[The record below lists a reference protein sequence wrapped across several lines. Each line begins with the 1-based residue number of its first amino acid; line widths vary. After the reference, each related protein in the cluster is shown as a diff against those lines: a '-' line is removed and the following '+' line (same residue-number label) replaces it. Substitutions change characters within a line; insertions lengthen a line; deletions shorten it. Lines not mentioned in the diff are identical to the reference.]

1 MRFKIKCK
9 FYGIRETQ
17 EYQVRATVATTI
29 SEFMQHIAA
38 SHGVSPNGNLFYRG
52 VCLSN
57 ASDKHA
63 TLEEHGVH
71 DESLMELISYKAP
84 KRLQHPVL
92 VSIPGGHK
100 IQLRVLNT
108 TTLQELKH
116 KIQDEIGM
124 LHDEQ
129 ILLHKGKPQKSTA
142 RTVELYTLGKE
153 GLTLKWQ
160 CKDDTLN
167 ATKQLIRC
175 KYYSVCV
182 SVCIIRLL
190 SFRICVQWYIL
201 II

>member
-1 MRFKIKCK
+1 MLADSALIVVIAFRMPVPSEEEWSVGVMKLTVRFKIH
-9 FYGIRETQ
+9 GIREPQ
-17 EYQVRATVATTI
+17 EYQVRAKTSTTI
-29 SEFMQHIAA
+29 YAFMKHIAA
-38 SHGVSPNGNLFYRG
+38 SHGVSADGKLFYLG

-57 ASDKHA
+57 TGDRHT

-71 DESLMELISYKAP
+71 DESLMELVSYKAP
-84 KRLQHPVL
+84 KRLQHPIL

-124 LHDEQ
+124 PYEEQ
-129 ILLHKGKPQKSTA
+129 ILLHKGRPQKSTT

-160 CKDDTLN
+160 CKDDDNT
-167 ATKQLIRC
+167 AKQLRC
-175 KYYSVCV
+175 K
-182 SVCIIRLL
+182 
-190 SFRICVQWYIL
+190 
-201 II
+201 

>member
-1 MRFKIKCK
+1 M
-9 FYGIRETQ
+9 
-17 EYQVRATVATTI
+17 
-29 SEFMQHIAA
+29 
-38 SHGVSPNGNLFYRG
+38 
-52 VCLSN
+52 
-57 ASDKHA
+57 
-63 TLEEHGVH
+63 
-71 DESLMELISYKAP
+71 
-84 KRLQHPVL
+84 
-92 VSIPGGHK
+92 SIPGGHK